1 MDDENVQAF
10 LIRIGE
16 QRRYSK
22 YTLRNYGQSLREWIA
37 WLGQNEFSD
46 GDYLHADKRIAR
58 MYVAELASNFKP
70 PTVRNKI
77 SAVRSFYK
85 FLIQTHTAE
94 RDPFELVSLPKLR
107 RDLPVCLNEKQTV
120 SLLEMPEM
128 LAKVGK
134 IDEFRALRDSLALEL
149 LYGAGLRISELCAM
163 KWKNIDAKRN
173 VATILGKGGKTRL
186 CPYGKRAGELLERWR
201 HEGNSPNEMDAEIL
215 RTAKGK
221 PIYPRLIQKDLKVY
235 LQMAGLPMSITP
247 HKLRHGFATHLINAD
262 ADLRAV
268 QEMMGH
274 ASLSTTQIYTHLS
287 LKNISKAYRQAHPR
301 AEV

>member
-1 MDDENVQAF
+1 
-10 LIRIGE
+10 
-16 QRRYSK
+16 
-22 YTLRNYGQSLREWIA
+22 
-37 WLGQNEFSD
+37 
-46 GDYLHADKRIAR
+46 
-58 MYVAELASNFKP
+58 
-70 PTVRNKI
+70 
-77 SAVRSFYK
+77 
-85 FLIQTHTAE
+85 
-94 RDPFELVSLPKLR
+94 
-107 RDLPVCLNEKQTV
+107 
-120 SLLEMPEM
+120 
-128 LAKVGK
+128 
-134 IDEFRALRDSLALEL
+134 
-149 LYGAGLRISELCAM
+149 
-163 KWKNIDAKRN
+163 
-173 VATILGKGGKTRL
+173 
-186 CPYGKRAGELLERWR
+186 
-201 HEGNSPNEMDAEIL
+201 MDAEIL

>member
-1 MDDENVQAF
+1 M
-10 LIRIGE
+10 
-16 QRRYSK
+16 
-22 YTLRNYGQSLREWIA
+22 RNEV
-37 WLGQNEFSD
+37 E
-46 GDYLHADKRIAR
+46 
-58 MYVAELASNFKP
+58 
-70 PTVRNKI
+70 
-77 SAVRSFYK
+77 
-85 FLIQTHTAE
+85 
-94 RDPFELVSLPKLR
+94 
-107 RDLPVCLNEKQTV
+107 
-120 SLLEMPEM
+120 
-128 LAKVGK
+128 
-134 IDEFRALRDSLALEL
+134 
-149 LYGAGLRISELCAM
+149 
-163 KWKNIDAKRN
+163 NIDAKRN